1 MSRCKTAKSFQPVFF
16 IPHGAGPCFF
26 MDWNPLGTWHGMEN
40 FLRSIETSLPQ
51 RPTAIVLISAHWQA
65 PKFSVTAAEQPGL
78 IYDYYGFPEH
88 TYQLKYPAKGS
99 PALAQR
105 VSDLLHDAGLEI
117 HQDAE
122 RGFDHGMFIPLKA
135 MFPKADIPVV
145 QLSLRQGLSPA
156 EHLEAGK
163 ALSPL
168 RKEGVLIIGSGMSF
182 HNMSGY
188 GDERFTAASEGFDAW
203 LKETIQSDPDKKFQH
218 LQDWTLAPHALE
230 CHPSGEEE
238 HLIPL
243 IVVAGAANEDPGIP
257 IYSERVMKT
266 QLSAFRFGGG

>member
-1 MSRCKTAKSFQPVFF
+1 MSECKSTQSVQPVLF

-26 MDWNPLGTWHGMEN
+26 MDWNPHDTWHGMAG
-40 FLRSIETSLPQ
+40 FLRNVERTLPH

-65 PKFSVTAAEQPGL
+65 PRFSVTAGEQPDL

-105 VSDLLHDAGLEI
+105 VSDLLHDAGLEV
-117 HQDAE
+117 HQEAE
-122 RGFDHGMFIPLKA
+122 RGFDHGTFIPLKV

-156 EHLEAGK
+156 AHLKAGK

-168 RKEGVLIIGSGMSF
+168 REENVLIIGSGMSF
-182 HNMSGY
+182 HNMPGY

-203 LKETIQSDPDKKFQH
+203 LKETIQSEPDKKFQD

-243 IVVAGAANEDPGIP
+243 MVVAGAANEDPGVQV
-257 IYSERVMKT
+257 YSERVMKT
-266 QLSAFRFGGG
+266 QLSAFRFG